1 MPNCYLFINEHIL
14 PRIFSSI
21 YYDDFLIP
29 CHNQSIF
36 VSYQK
41 HEKEHV
47 TYSADQMQ
55 SAVYID
61 QTHVSQI
68 IQSMMSSLNVKTTHQ
83 QTTERPTF
91 DITLQNEDQPSLIIS
106 RISKPHRR
114 KRRGKCPRLLSRE
127 VQSFERINYIDH
139 NNSLHQS
146 KYQANAPPVRHV
158 HNNHS
163 PNTRADKGK
172 SKDDFIQKKLC
183 QEKPSRKD
191 IYQTEQKSY
200 TKGHYDQ
207 SVNGKISHEEK
218 TDNHKD
224 HELKTKCPTGS
235 LKSDVPNQTYTAGSF
250 IENSKCDSNLIE
262 KEEKLSSVLDNEI
275 LEDKKEVDLHSIL
288 EKDEVAKDIPSHSSI
303 ENGTDVIQPKNS
315 NGKSDPYAAK
325 ENIPSKKILQENV
338 KSKSPTDFNTLG
350 TNPPAKEVKY
360 HLNRTDVSPKKIVNE
375 DDKKTAEFNFDIL
388 ISNPPA
394 KEVKYQLNRTDFRP
408 KKIINEDM
416 KKVAEFN
423 FDILSSNPPAKE
435 VRYHLKRTD
444 FRPKKIINEDKKKV
458 AEFNFDILISNPP
471 AKEVKYCLNRTD
483 FQPLKI
489 VNEDKKK
496 ATRFNFDNLSSNQP
510 AKEVKY
516 HLNRTDFR
524 PKKIVNEDKKKAT
537 EFHFDI
543 LSSNPPVKEVKYQ
556 LNRTDSLP
564 KKIINEDKNTEVNFD
579 ILSSNPPAKELKK
592 EVKCTE
598 HSPKGIA
605 NEKISTTPTTEAQYE
620 ILYSKPTAK
629 EVKYHLKRSNVKL
642 NKLINEKTKIT
653 RSPKDNNF
661 EILSSHSRNVE
672 NQVKYSHK
680 SKTTVKGDEKTTK
693 ELEFDT
699 TSANNSSNQTKKERS
714 YQTTNKKTGK
724 RVPSTPH
731 DMDKDDYSHT
741 TILNK
746 YFTLGDKINVYAGS
760 KLLAQQGT
768 FLTAGPDF
776 FIWIDGD
783 GFVRLQII
791 SGGISIGQTA
801 RNK

>member
-1 MPNCYLFINEHIL
+1 M
-14 PRIFSSI
+14 
-21 YYDDFLIP
+21 
-29 CHNQSIF
+29 
-36 VSYQK
+36 SYQK

-47 TYSADQMQ
+47 TYYADQMQ

-158 HNNHS
+158 HKNHS
-163 PNTRADKGK
+163 PNSRADKGK
-172 SKDDFIQKKLC
+172 SKDDFIQKKLY
-183 QEKPSRKD
+183 QDKPSRKD
-191 IYQTEQKSY
+191 IYQIEQKSY

-218 TDNHKD
+218 THNHKD
-224 HELKTKCPTGS
+224 HELKTKRPTSS
-235 LKSDVPNQTYTAGSF
+235 LKSDVPKQTYTAGSF
-250 IENSKCDSNLIE
+250 IENNKCDSNLIE
-262 KEEKLSSVLDNEI
+262 KEEKLNSVLDDEK

-288 EKDEVAKDIPSHSSI
+288 ENDIVAKDIPRHFSM

-315 NGKSDPYAAK
+315 HETSDLYAAK
-325 ENIPSKKILQENV
+325 GDIPSGKILQKNT
-338 KSKSPTDFNTLG
+338 KSKSSTEFDILG
-350 TNPPAKEVKY
+350 TNPPAKEVNY

-375 DDKKTAEFNFDIL
+375 DDKKTAEFNFHIL
-388 ISNPPA
+388 N
-394 KEVKYQLNRTDFRP
+394 
-408 KKIINEDM
+408 
-416 KKVAEFN
+416 
-423 FDILSSNPPAKE
+423 SNPPAKE

-444 FRPKKIINEDKKKV
+444 FRPKKIINEDKKK
-458 AEFNFDILISNPP
+458 AEEFNFDILISNPP
-471 AKEVKYCLNRTD
+471 AKKVKYQLNRTNFRPKKIINEDKKKVAEFNFDILSSNQPAKEVKYHLNRTD
-483 FQPLKI
+483 VRPKKI

-496 ATRFNFDNLSSNQP
+496 VVEFNFDILSSNQP

-524 PKKIVNEDKKKAT
+524 PKKIVNEDKKKTA

-543 LSSNPPVKEVKYQ
+543 LSSNQPAKEVKYQ
-556 LNRTDSLP
+556 LNRTDSRP
-564 KKIINEDKNTEVNFD
+564 NKIVNEDKKNIAEVNFD
-579 ILSSNPPAKELKK
+579 ILSSNPPAKEVKK

-620 ILYSKPTAK
+620 ILHSKPTAK
-629 EVKYHLKRSNVKL
+629 EVKYHLKRSDVKP
-642 NKLINEKTKIT
+642 NKIINEKTIIT
-653 RSPKDNNF
+653 GSPKDTNF
-661 EILSSHSRNVE
+661 EILSSRTRNVE

-693 ELEFDT
+693 EPEFDT
-699 TSANNSSNQTKKERS
+699 TSANISSNQTKKEPF

-724 RVPSTPH
+724 RVSSTPH

-801 RNK
+801 RKK